1 MTKTRRGPIRAA
13 VLLVLAGAL
22 ATGCG
27 ADADGGGD
35 GRPEAAGRAA
45 LAADAGTGTGAG
57 ATPDKARIAE
67 NVKSALEV
75 RISTGEGRFGSGT
88 NSPCA
93 SSSPKAFT
101 EECGEAADYARET
114 ARFALDEID
123 GRSGFATLGTV
134 ARKLD
139 KAAAAYRDL
148 GCAKG
153 PAAADARKAC
163 LDPAAVVAQG
173 FPDLRSGATMGLAGK

>member
-1 MTKTRRGPIRAA
+1 MTKTTRRFPVRAA
-13 VLLVLAGAL
+13 ALLCLAGAL
-22 ATGCG
+22 VTGCSGG
-27 ADADGGGD
+27 ADGGGGD
-35 GRPEAAGRAA
+35 GRPDAAGQAA
-45 LAADAGTGTGAG
+45 LAADAV
-57 ATPDKARIAE
+57 PDKVRIAE

-93 SSSPKAFT
+93 TSSPRVFT
-101 EECGEAADYARET
+101 EECGEAADYTREA

-123 GRSGFATLGTV
+123 GRSGFATLGNA

-148 GCAKG
+148 GCAKA
-153 PAAADARKAC
+153 PSAAAARKAC

-173 FPDLRSGATMGLAGK
+173 FPDLRSGANKGLAGK